1 MAKRQQRSLFSTTK
15 LYSDTQ
21 SSTFLPELHDEPRPF
36 IRIAN
41 GLGKSSQQKQTT
53 QDYFILAV
61 KLDSVLMCLC
71 VCDKKIELS
80 VMGDKTGFC
89 RSSHIYV
96 LHIIF
101 HII

>member
-1 MAKRQQRSLFSTTK
+1 MK
-15 LYSDTQ
+15 LYSPTQ
-21 SSTFLPELHDEPRPF
+21 SSNFPPELHDGPRPLV
-36 IRIAN
+36 RIAN

-71 VCDKKIELS
+71 LCQKIELS

-89 RSSHIYV
+89 RSSHISIETY
-96 LHIIF
+96 F
-101 HII
+101 S